1 MKAKKEINLSLVIP
15 CYNEEKNIYHNLL
28 EISNIV
34 NEFEKNF
41 EIVCVNDGSIDNS
54 RKEIAKA
61 EKKENCILCVSYDEN
76 KGKGYALKKGTEKA
90 NGKIIAFIDSDLELS
105 PIYIKKYMEIMKATK
120 SDVVIASKMHENSV
134 LNYPLR
140 RKILS
145 FGYYLFLK
153 MLFHLNVKDTQTGL
167 KVFKGEVV
175 KEAMLKLETNGF
187 AFDIE
192 LLALIN
198 QKGYKIVDAPI
209 SLDFS
214 REHSMGRIKLRDI
227 WNMMVDTIKIFYK
240 IKFRK

>member
-54 RKEIAKA
+54 RKEIEKA